1 MEQKFS
7 FYCVCPWGL
16 EELVA
21 KELAAAGCEAIKP
34 VRAGAFFRADLTAAM
49 RACLTSRLASR
60 ILLKVAQDS
69 YQTEEDI
76 YLLACRTHWE
86 EHFTPQETLRLDINA
101 ARSPLRSLNYALLRA
116 KDGICD
122 RFEHFQSA
130 RPSID
135 RDNPD
140 IRVFVYVNEYTCT
153 FYLDLCG
160 ESLFKRG
167 WRRDKGEA
175 PLKENLAAGLLQLS
189 QWDPQEPLLDPFC
202 GSGTIAIE
210 AASIATNTAPGLY
223 RKFLFEN
230 FSDFDKDAWRDL
242 KDDALAERN
251 LYAKPR
257 IFASDISTIVIEK
270 ARKNAGLAGFSALMA
285 DGRLTFAQKDA
296 RQVEPPAATGLIVA
310 NPPYGEQSNPKSA
323 TAAHLMKDFADN
335 LKHHFAGWRA
345 WLLTSDRSL
354 PREMRLSESRKI
366 PLFNGPLECRFFRF
380 DMVAGSMRRG
390 AAKEESS
397 TEEK

>member
-1 MEQKFS
+1 MDQKFS

-16 EELVA
+16 EELLA
-21 KELAAAGCEAIKP
+21 KELQSAGCESVKV
-34 VRAGAFFRADLTAAM
+34 VRAGATFRADLSAAM
-49 RACLTSRLASR
+49 RACLHSRIASR
-60 ILLKVAQDS
+60 ILLRLAQDR
-69 YQTEEDI
+69 YENEEDI

-86 EHFTPQETLRLDINA
+86 EYFSPEQSLRLDINA
-101 ARSPLRSLNYALLRA
+101 ARSPLRSLNFALLRA

-122 RFEHFQSA
+122 RFEHFQKV

-135 RDNPD
+135 RDTPD
-140 IRVFVYVNEYTCT
+140 IRVFVYVNESTCT

-175 PLKENLAAGLLQLS
+175 PLKENLAAGLLLLS
-189 QWDPQEPLLDPFC
+189 GWNCDEPLLDPFC

-230 FSDFDKDAWRDL
+230 FLCFDKEAWRDI
-242 KDDALAERN
+242 KDDALAARN
-251 LYAKPR
+251 TYVKPR
-257 IFASDISTIVIEK
+257 IYASDISSIVMEK
-270 ARKNAGLAGFSALMA
+270 ARKNAGLAGFSALMS
-285 DGRLTFAQKDA
+285 DGRLTFAQHDA
-296 RQVEPPAATGLIVA
+296 RSVASPARNGLIVA

-323 TAAHLMKDFADN
+323 TAAHLMRDFADN
-335 LKHHFAGWRA
+335 LKHNFAGWSA
-345 WLLTSDRSL
+345 WLLSSDRNL
-354 PREMRLSESRKI
+354 PREMHLSESRKI

-380 DMVAGSMRRG
+380 DMVAGSMRRTI
-390 AAKEESS
+390 KTDS
-397 TEEK
+397 TRSEQ